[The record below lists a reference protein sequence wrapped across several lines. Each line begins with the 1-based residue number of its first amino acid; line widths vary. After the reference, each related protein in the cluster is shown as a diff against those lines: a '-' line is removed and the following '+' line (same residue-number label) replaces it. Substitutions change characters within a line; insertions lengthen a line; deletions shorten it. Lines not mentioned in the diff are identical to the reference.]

1 MKIATYDD
9 YEQRDSLLFTRDQYL
24 QKKKQEQSAQS
35 NEHNKTKEPPIKPYG
50 GSLINNY
57 ASSLTGSYPLSTVIA
72 LDDFLSNRKDIKESK
87 NSYEILKKIEAKD
100 LPSCEYLDQRS
111 HVGEFISI
119 TELNKIYEDD
129 FDAVLKK
136 MNDTSILCFCC
147 VDGAKTWW
155 APKMDDGKVI
165 GLVRTK

>member
-35 NEHNKTKEPPIKPYG
+35 NEHNKTKEPPVKPYE
-50 GSLINNY
+50 GSFINN
-57 ASSLTGSYPLSTVIA
+57 SHPLSTVIA

-100 LPSCEYLDQRS
+100 LPSCEYLDKRS

-119 TELNKIYEDD
+119 TELDKIYEDD

-136 MNDTSILCFCC
+136 MNDTSILCFCG
-147 VDGAKTWW
+147 VDGSQTWW
-155 APKMDDGKVI
+155 SPKEKDGEII
-165 GLVRTK
+165 GMVRIK